1 MKKIYHLILF
11 LSVFQCYSLFGQ
23 EPLRDKYGIYGG
35 FSLNIHDADFMKIPD
50 CPSCSPGYRSG
61 FGTGINIGLVYDT
74 HLQSDL
80 VLGAKVLYRG
90 IGGELSVIEPI
101 QLLVSGVPTIGE
113 FKHSINSSLSLF
125 GIEPSLRYSIVD
137 NFFISLGLNASY
149 LLQKDYE
156 QYERII
162 SPINVGTFLDA
173 NGQNTFSRERNVF
186 NGQLQN
192 ANTMYVAPFLSLSYV
207 LPLNS
212 TSTLFLEPELTY
224 YHGITNI
231 INDPLVQHWSVN
243 SLSLGLS
250 VKYSPTVSPKESPKE
265 LPKVEQQIIENIVR
279 IDKIDTLRLQVDS
292 VIIEYVPGLVYE
304 RNDIKNKGGI
314 PTKTITSVRTDTIY
328 TQRPSNISCNIV
340 AVGIDA
346 QGVEVPNPTF
356 KIEEY
361 VSNELDPLLNYI
373 FFEDNSSTLPERYN
387 KLDKSTASTF
397 VVSDLFRDSTLPIYY
412 NLLNIVGRR
421 MIENPTAVLTIIGCN
436 SDLSSEKGNMQLS
449 IARANTVEN
458 YLIDVWGISQD
469 RLKLSATGL
478 SSKPSTP
485 IGQPDKIAE
494 NRRVE
499 LYSDN
504 PKILE
509 YIFIEKVDR
518 TANPPI
524 ARFKISVQNELP
536 IANWSIKANQTSMPN
551 LTFVKKGKDVP
562 TNLDWALS
570 SNQKITPQFP
580 EVIKSAF
587 TVEDIRGTIQ
597 TCIANDLKVDVK
609 TVQEKRREMEGDYE
623 IERFSLILF
632 DFDQAKIEGMNKQI
646 IDFIGN
652 RLRFNSEIE
661 IYGYADRTGSIEYNR
676 ELADKRAQETKKL
689 LKRTDII
696 AKGVGSSALLYDNE
710 YPEGRFYCRTVQII
724 VKTKVQ

>member
-11 LSVFQCYSLFGQ
+11 ISVFQCYSLFAQ
-23 EPLRDKYGIYGG
+23 EPVRDKYGIYGG

-61 FGTGINIGLVYDT
+61 LGTGVNLGLVYDT

-80 VLGAKVLYRG
+80 IFGTKLLFRG

-101 QLLVSGVPTIGE
+101 QLLVSGVPTAGE
-113 FKHSINSSLSLF
+113 FKHSINSSLSIF
-125 GIEPSLRYSIVD
+125 GIEPTLRYSIVD
-137 NFFISLGLNASY
+137 HFFVSLGINVSY
-149 LLQKDYE
+149 MLQKNYE

-162 SPINVGTFLDA
+162 SPVNVGTFLDA
-173 NGQNTFSRERNVF
+173 NGQNTFSRVRNVF
-186 NGQLQN
+186 SGELQN
-192 ANTMYVAPFLSLSYV
+192 ANTIYVAPLLSLSYV

-231 INDPLVQHWSVN
+231 INDPLVQKWNVHSI
-243 SLSLGLS
+243 SAGLS
-250 VKYSPTVSPKESPKE
+250 VKYSPKESAQE
-265 LPKVEQQIIENIVR
+265 IENVIR
-279 IDKIDTLRLQVDS
+279 IDKVDTIRVQVDS
-292 VIIEYVPGLVYE
+292 IIVNYSPGLVFE
-304 RNDIKNKGGI
+304 RFDVKNKDGLT
-314 PTKTITSVRTDTIY
+314 TKTITSVRTDTIY
-328 TQRPSNISCNIV
+328 TQRPSKINCGIV
-340 AVGIDA
+340 AVGVNSSGEEI
-346 QGVEVPNPTF
+346 PNPTF
-356 KIEEY
+356 KIEEF
-361 VSNELDPLLNYI
+361 VSNELDPLLNYV
-373 FFEDNSSTLPERYN
+373 FFDENSSTLPDRYTR
-387 KLDKSTASTF
+387 LDKTSASKF
-397 VVSDLFRDSTLPIYY
+397 QISDLFRDSTLPIYY

-421 MIENPTAVLTIIGCN
+421 MVENPTAVLNIIGCN
-436 SDLSSEKGNMQLS
+436 SDLGIEKGNLQLS

-478 SSKPSTP
+478 PSKPSTP
-485 IGQPDKIAE
+485 IGQPDKISE

-524 ARFKISVQNELP
+524 ARFKLSVQNELP
-536 IANWSIKANQTSMPN
+536 IANWIINANQTSMPN
-551 LTFVKKGKDVP
+551 LTFEKKGKEVP
-562 TNLDWALS
+562 SNLDWELS

-580 EVIKSAF
+580 EVIKSVF
-587 TVEDIRGTIQ
+587 TVEDIRGTSQ
-597 TCIANDLKVDVK
+597 TCIGNDLKVNVK

-676 ELADKRAQETKKL
+676 ELADKRAQETKRL
-689 LKRTDII
+689 LKRNDIT
-696 AKGVGSSALLYDNE
+696 AKGIGSSKLLYDNDF
-710 YPEGRFYCRTVQII
+710 PEGRFYCRTVQII